1 MADTNRRRRRG
12 TDADAAPE
20 ETPRRRRRAGG
31 PVEAAPRRRRRGTD
45 EQVPDNQPDQV
56 TPKREGA
63 RVATEVTLPQLG
75 ESVTEG
81 TITAWLAQVGDQVE
95 ADQPLFELSSD
106 KIDTEVPSP
115 ASGTLTEIKVQVDET
130 VDVGTVVAV
139 IGGEEAGG
147 GDSGGADT
155 AGEPAAAEAPA
166 DSGGAPDVS
175 DPQPGAADDTQE
187 EGEGAE
193 AAGTVDDREQVA
205 RDGDSEDTS
214 AAEDAPAG
222 AAAESSEGEKTEPT
236 GMPAATGTYERS
248 EGEVGAERTASGGP
262 APSGSGN
269 GRGEGVLASPIV
281 RRMVAENDLDISA
294 ITPTGE
300 GGRVT
305 REDVEAAIAGR
316 GQAAPGQT
324 EADQPEAQ
332 QTEPQAEAQQAEAA
346 PQEAPAEQPA
356 QREQPVQTPDTPSTT
371 PPAQQAKPRV
381 APQPERRVSLEPG
394 ERERV
399 ESLSR
404 IRQRIAAKMMESQQ
418 SSAQLTTVQEA
429 DMTRVMRLRERAK
442 DDFKAREG
450 VSLSPFAFLCRAT
463 VLVLR
468 RPEFQMAN
476 AQADW
481 DAGKVKFHDYVNLG
495 IAVDTERGLLVPNI
509 KSADDLTLPALARAI
524 GDAANRARSK
534 GQLEIADLEGG
545 TFTVTNTGSRGVL
558 IDTPILNYPEVGI
571 LGTGAIKKRPVVV
584 SDENGDSISVRDMI
598 YLCLTYDHRLLDG
611 ADAARF
617 VTEVANVVE
626 TWDWAQE
633 IGA

>member
-1 MADTNRRRRRG
+1 MADTNRRRRKG
-12 TDADAAPE
+12 ADGGAAAD
-20 ETPRRRRRAGG
+20 ETPGRRRRAGG
-31 PVEAAPRRRRRGTD
+31 PVEAPPRRRRRGSD
-45 EQVPDNQPDQV
+45 EQVPDSQV

-81 TITAWLAQVGDQVE
+81 TITAWLAEVGDQVE

-139 IGGEEAGG
+139 IGGEEAG
-147 GDSGGADT
+147 DGAD
-155 AGEPAAAEAPA
+155 PASDSAPAEAPVEAEAA
-166 DSGGAPDVS
+166 DSGDGGGAPDVT
-175 DPQPGAADDTQE
+175 DPQADAA
-187 EGEGAE
+187 GESEDSGGDAE
-193 AAGTVDDREQVA
+193 AAGTVDDREEVA
-205 RDGDSEDTS
+205 REDSADDEDTL
-214 AAEDAPAG
+214 DADAG
-222 AAAESSEGEKTEPT
+222 GEQASDGGRTEPS
-236 GMPAATGTYERS
+236 GQPAATGTSERS
-248 EGEVGAERTASGGP
+248 QGEAGPERTESGSP
-262 APSGSGN
+262 APGGSGN

-294 ITPTGE
+294 IAPSGE

-316 GQAAPGQT
+316 GQAR
-324 EADQPEAQ
+324 PEQAE
-332 QTEPQAEAQQAEAA
+332 TEP
-346 PQEAPAEQPA
+346 PAR
-356 QREQPVQTPDTPSTT
+356 REQRGQRPQTPDSTQG
-371 PPAQQAKPRV
+371 QQAKPKV
-381 APQPERRVSLEPG
+381 SPQPERRVSLEPG
-394 ERERV
+394 ERERL

-404 IRQRIAAKMMESQQ
+404 VRQRIAAKMMESQQ

-429 DMTRVMRLRERAK
+429 DMTRIMRLRARAK
-442 DDFKAREG
+442 DEFKAREG

-468 RPEFQMAN
+468 RPEFQTVN

-481 DAGKVKFHDYVNLG
+481 DAGEVKFHDYVNLG

-509 KSADDLTLPALARAI
+509 KLADDLTLPALARNIA
-524 GDAANRARSK
+524 DAANRARSK
-534 GQLEIADLEGG
+534 GQLEIVDLEGG

-584 SDENGDSISVRDMI
+584 SDDNGDSISVRDMI

-617 VTEVANVVE
+617 VTEVAHVVE